1 MSAAGNGATGAAGN
15 GATGPDATAL
25 RAAYRHCQQ
34 IARTQARNFYFA
46 FLPLPPQQRRAIYA
60 VYAFSRAC
68 DDYADEAIPLAEK
81 EALLCE
87 QRRRLHACYDGN
99 PEGPVFTALA
109 DVVRAYRIPRAYF
122 DDLLDGVVMDL
133 TVRRYQTFDSLRDYC
148 YHVASVVGLICLEI
162 FGYTDPKAKEYAVD
176 LGIAMQ
182 LVNIMRDVQEDME
195 SDRVYLPQDEL
206 ARFEYTEDD
215 LRLGVTDERFLT
227 LMRFQ
232 AARAREYF
240 ASGAKLLP
248 LVPRRTRVCPA
259 TLQGLYSSL
268 LTRMEQQG
276 YNVYQGRVR
285 LSTSK
290 KLLLAGTIWLRIK
303 LGRR

>member
-1 MSAAGNGATGAAGN
+1 MYAAGSGAVGA
-15 GATGPDATAL
+15 DAAAL
-25 RAAYRHCQQ
+25 QAAYRHCRQ

-46 FLPLPPQQRRAIYA
+46 FLPLPQRQRQAIYA

-68 DDYADEAIPLAEK
+68 DDYADEPIPLEQK
-81 EALLCE
+81 QALLDQ
-87 QRRRLHACYDGN
+87 QRRRLHDCYAGN

-109 DVVRAYRIPRAYF
+109 DVVRTYRIPRQHF

-182 LVNIMRDVQEDME
+182 LVNIMRDVKEDIE
-195 SDRVYLPQDEL
+195 RDRVYLPLDEL
-206 ARFEYTEDD
+206 ARFEYYEDD
-215 LRLGVTDERFLT
+215 LRYGVMDERFLP

-232 AARAREYF
+232 AARARGYF

-276 YNVYQGRVR
+276 YNVHQERVR

-290 KLLLAGTIWLRIK
+290 KLYLVGTIWLKTK
-303 LGRR
+303 LGKA